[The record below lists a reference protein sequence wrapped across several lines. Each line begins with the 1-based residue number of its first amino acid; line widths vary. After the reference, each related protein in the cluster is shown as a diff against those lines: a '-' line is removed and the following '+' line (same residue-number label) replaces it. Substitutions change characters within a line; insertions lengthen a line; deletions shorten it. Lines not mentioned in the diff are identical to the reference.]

1 MALALCAEQAYCLVP
16 DFFTKEEFT
25 WQQAKAF
32 LKGEH
37 VVTHEETQAKLKA
50 ERDKKK
56 AEKAAKDKQQGKAQN
71 KTGTP
76 TETEKK

>member
-1 MALALCAEQAYCLVP
+1 MAWALVGAGTTQNKALAAISPGTVTVMAYSG
-16 DFFTKEEFT
+16 T
-25 WQQAKAF
+25 WSMDAKQPS
-32 LKGEH
+32 LN
-37 VVTHEETQAKLKA
+37 
-50 ERDKKK
+50 KKK